1 LKAGFTFIVDGK
13 SVRLPRNPLVAFFKF
28 GIIFGSKDFKT
39 YLALTR
45 GVRFMANQIRTTV
58 LLAVMTALI
67 LWVGQLL
74 GGRQGMIIA
83 LIFAAGMNF
92 FSYWYSD
99 KLVLKMYR
107 AAEATPEQA
116 PELYEI
122 VRQLTRS
129 AGLPMPKL
137 YVIPKQAP
145 NAFATGRN
153 PEHAVVAVTE
163 GLLKIM
169 DRDEVRGVVA
179 HELAHVKNR
188 DILIGSIA
196 ATMAGAI
203 MLLATMARWSAIFG
217 GIGSND
223 DEGGGAGII
232 GLIVMSVIAP
242 MAAMIIQMAI
252 SRSREYLADATG
264 ASFAGHPEGLAR
276 ALEKLGAYSKR
287 LPMDANPSTAH
298 MFIVN
303 PLSGKSLMNLFS
315 THPPLEERIARLRGS
330 RPSSGE
336 KFQSG
341 GDNREAR
348 ARAAWDRLSE

>member
-1 LKAGFTFIVDGK
+1 MG
-13 SVRLPRNPLVAFFKF
+13 
-28 GIIFGSKDFKT
+28 
-39 YLALTR
+39 
-45 GVRFMANQIRTTV
+45 NQIRTTI
-58 LLAVMTALI
+58 LLAIMTALI

-107 AAEATPEQA
+107 ASEVTPNQA
-116 PELYEI
+116 PELYEM
-122 VRQLTRS
+122 VQRLTHQ

-137 YVIPKQAP
+137 YIIPQEAP

-153 PEHAVVAVTE
+153 PDHAVVAVTE

-169 DRDEVRGVVA
+169 DRDEVMGVLA
-179 HELAHVKNR
+179 HELAHVNNR

-217 GIGSND
+217 GGQD
-223 DEGGGAGII
+223 EEGGGAGFI
-232 GLIVMSVIAP
+232 GLIVMSIIAP

-252 SRSREYLADATG
+252 SRSREYLADATA
-264 ASFAGHPEGLAR
+264 ASYAGSPEGLAK
-276 ALEKLGAYSKR
+276 ALEKLGAYSGR

-315 THPPLEERIARLRGS
+315 THPPLEERIARLRGVQPPTQS
-330 RPSSGE
+330 NRGE
-336 KFQSG
+336 RQQNTG
-341 GDNREAR
+341 TDR
-348 ARAAWDRLSE
+348 AKAAWDRLSGDR